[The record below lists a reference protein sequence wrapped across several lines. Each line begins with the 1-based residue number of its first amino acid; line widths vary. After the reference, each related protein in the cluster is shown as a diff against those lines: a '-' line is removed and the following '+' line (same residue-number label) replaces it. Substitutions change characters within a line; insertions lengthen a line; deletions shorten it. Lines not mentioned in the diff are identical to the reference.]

1 MPDRRP
7 DTPEPPPRPADPAV
21 RVVLGDARQMDGVD
35 DASVHLAITSPPYWQ
50 LKDYGSPD
58 QVGFADSYENYVN
71 HLNLVW
77 GECHR
82 VLHPGCRLCVN
93 VGDQFA
99 RAALYGRYKVI
110 PIRTEIIRFCET
122 VGFDYMGAIIWQKV
136 TTTNTTGGGSVM
148 GSYPHPR
155 NGIVK
160 LDYEF
165 ILLFRKLG
173 RPPAVSRQRKEA
185 SRLTAEE
192 WNAWFSGHWNFP
204 GERQQAH
211 LAMFPEELPRRLIRM
226 FSFVGETVLDPF
238 LGSGTTCLAAR
249 RQGRDSIGYEING
262 DFLPVLEDKL
272 GAGTFAVERADPP
285 ERGALQAS
293 LGRLPYLFRDPVRVE
308 RRTDPPRTHFGS
320 RVDGTEARRTDLS
333 RVVEVPAPDTV
344 VLDDGQRLRL
354 LGVKAL
360 KGKEAQAVARL
371 RELVRDQ
378 QVYARP
384 DAHCVADPAAGEAPL
399 VYLYLR
405 NRTPVNRHLVRSG
418 LVSVDRSRT
427 YRFRQAFI
435 EEQRQ
440 SRPGGTGREPAPD

>member
-1 MPDRRP
+1 MPARQP
-7 DTPEPPPRPADPAV
+7 IPPAGASPEGEDGRGDEPGV
-21 RVVLGDARQMDGVD
+21 RVVLGDARGMAALG
-35 DASVHLAITSPPYWQ
+35 DASVHLVITSPPYWQ

-58 QVGFADSYENYVN
+58 QVGFADSYEEYVN

-77 GECHR
+77 SECHR

-99 RAALYGRYKVI
+99 RAAHYGRYKVI

-155 NGIVK
+155 NGVVK

-173 RPPAVSRQRKEA
+173 RPPGVPADRKEA
-185 SRLTAEE
+185 SKLTAEE
-192 WNAWFSGHWNFP
+192 WNTFFSGHWNFP
-204 GERQQAH
+204 GVRQRDH

-226 FSFVGETVLDPF
+226 FSFAGETVLDPF

-249 RQGRDSIGYEING
+249 HLGRPSVGYEINAE
-262 DFLPVLEDKL
+262 FLPVMEAKL
-272 GAGTFAVERADPP
+272 GAGTFAVERCGGLEPSDLEA
-285 ERGALQAS
+285 RLAG
-293 LGRLPYLFRDPVRVE
+293 LPYRFSDPVQVE
-308 RRTDPPRTHFGS
+308 RKVDSRRASYGS
-320 RVDGTEARRTDLS
+320 AVDRRPAAPDLTRVA
-333 RVVEVPAPDTV
+333 EVPAPDTV
-344 VLDDGQRLRL
+344 VLEGGKRLRL
-354 LGVKAL
+354 LGVKPL
-360 KGKEAQAVARL
+360 KGREQPAVDRL
-371 RELVRDQ
+371 WELVRGQ
-378 QVYARP
+378 QVYYRS
-384 DAHCVADPAAGEAPL
+384 DPTCEPGPGEEPEP

-418 LVSVDRSRT
+418 LVGVDQDGD
-427 YRFRQAFI
+427 YRFRQAFCD
-435 EEQRQ
+435 EFRRACSQ
-440 SRPGGTGREPAPD
+440 GG